1 MKKGILCL
9 LFLATLLQAFSKV
22 VIYIDF
28 KINENYIAQTLCE
41 NKARPQLHCN
51 GKCQLSKQL
60 KKDEENSKENKR
72 AIQEAV
78 YYCNAAHIQV
88 ALLPYFYRQIIYPA
102 YSAPVLHTVGQSVF
116 HPPDYLV

>member
-28 KINENYIAQTLCE
+28 KLNENYIAQTLCE

-60 KKDEENSKENKR
+60 KKDEENSKENKKT
-72 AIQEAV
+72 IQEAV
-78 YYCNAAHIQV
+78 YYCNAAHFEI
-88 ALLPYFYRQIIYPA
+88 ALVTYFHSAPA
-102 YSAPVLHTVGQSVF
+102 YQTHVAPTLQADKQRIF

>member
-22 VIYIDF
+22 VIYVDF
-28 KINENYIAQTLCE
+28 KLNERYIAANLCE

-60 KKDEENSKENKR
+60 KKDEENNKESKKP
-72 AIQEAV
+72 IQEAV
-78 YYCNAAHIQV
+78 YYCNAAHFTVTLI
-88 ALLPYFYRQIIYPA
+88 PYCSPTVSYPV
-102 YSAPVLHTVGQSVF
+102 YTAPTLQADQQRIF

>member
-28 KINENYIAQTLCE
+28 KINENYIAANLCE

-60 KKDEENSKENKR
+60 KKDEENSKESKKT
-72 AIQEAV
+72 IQEAV
-78 YYCNAAHIQV
+78 YYCNAAHFEIAAV
-88 ALLPYFYRQIIYPA
+88 IYFHSVPSYPA
-102 YSAPVLHTVGQSVF
+102 HVAHTLQADKQRIF

>member
-28 KINENYIAQTLCE
+28 KINENYIAANLCE

-60 KKDEENSKENKR
+60 KKDEENGKETKKT
-72 AIQEAV
+72 IQEAV
-78 YYCNAAHIQV
+78 YYCNAAHFD
-88 ALLPYFYRQIIYPA
+88 LPTVTYFYTQKVYPA
-102 YSAPVLHTVGQSVF
+102 FHISTLQAEDQRIF